1 MMMTEQLE
9 ERSFAVSECGRRSAN
24 QDAALI
30 ASIPGGRELVAV
42 ADGMG
47 GHSGG
52 EIASARA
59 LEALLA
65 GIADGRDL
73 INAVRLANSA
83 VFTEANN
90 RPELNGMGTTLVAL
104 LRAGSHYFVANV
116 GDSRAYRVDARS
128 VRQLTEDHS
137 FLAEALKSGVPVED
151 AEKSPWRNAVTRSVG
166 TDSDVEVDCF
176 GPFDAQEEHT
186 VLLCSDG
193 LYRALS
199 EQDLS
204 EIVEPS
210 RSLSESA
217 NALAARAFERG
228 SDDNITVALVR
239 FGR

>member
-1 MMMTEQLE
+1 MGVQLE

-24 QDAALI
+24 QDAVLVAAL
-30 ASIPGGRELVAV
+30 PGGQELIAV

-59 LEALLA
+59 LEVLRTEVA
-65 GIADGRDL
+65 GGRDL
-73 INAVRLANSA
+73 LGAVRMANSA
-83 VFTEANN
+83 VFTEAHA
-90 RPELNGMGTTLVAL
+90 RPEYLGMGTTLVVL
-104 LRAGSHYFVANV
+104 LREGAQYLVANV
-116 GDSRAYRVDARS
+116 GDSRAYRLDGQG

-137 FLAEALKSGVPVED
+137 FLAEALKSGVAVED

-166 TDSDVEVDCF
+166 TASEVEVDCF
-176 GPFDAQEEHT
+176 GPFDATESHT

-193 LYRALS
+193 LYRTLS
-199 EQDLS
+199 EQDLA
-204 EIVEPS
+204 ELAEPT

-217 NALAARAFERG
+217 KALAARAFDRG